1 MNKFKT
7 FLKEKKSTLVESIL
21 VSIILPFI
29 IFISIPLEIYKNNMY
44 EFNFALS
51 DFYPLCLLFGVLAML
66 TIFVVINLIPG
77 KARKI
82 IIYIIFSV
90 EVLFFVQGTYLN
102 GGLNSLNGDNLA
114 GSKLSILSS
123 VINLVVWL
131 LIIACFVVL
140 ACLKD
145 KKGLIRT
152 ISLILMVV
160 VLSTQVVSTLIN
172 AVSDKDIYLSKQ
184 ERDETTGL
192 VIKDLTNKNLT
203 EISETGNILYFVV
216 DRFDERFANMAYE
229 NNNAVF
235 DNLDGFTWFQD
246 YIALYAH
253 TYPAISSMLTLNEL
267 NAGDRRENYLKTAY
281 EDNMPLKVLSDNGYK
296 VNLFTQSYYGYYSGN
311 HLPEY
316 VANLEEGEFVVDKLG
331 VVTNMLIMSAYRC
344 FPFLAKSFIGMMS
357 SQTVNDECHFV
368 ASGEYSAYN
377 SRNNAVEQY
386 LQQVKF
392 STTSEKV
399 FSFIHINGCH
409 EIYST
414 DDISG
419 IKEAVSSSF
428 SIINKWIQAL
438 KDNGLYDSSTIIITG
453 DHGFYSSGFKEKNEA
468 TQTAMFFKP
477 AGRGTESLQVSNA
490 QVSQRNIWK
499 TIFDS
504 ENIDSGLKLE
514 RSMFDIGE
522 NEIVERV
529 HVHNTWQIE
538 KLTTFEYKI
547 KGKGDDFANWE
558 LVKTSKFNHGIMQ

>member
-102 GGLNSLNGDNLA
+102 GGLNSLKGDNIA
-114 GSKLSILSS
+114 GNKLSILSS

-172 AVSDKDIYLSKQ
+172 VISDKDIYLSRQ
-184 ERDETTGL
+184 EKEKSTGL
-192 VIKDLTNKNLT
+192 TPKDLTNKNLT
-203 EISETGNILYFVV
+203 EISNSNNILYFIV
-216 DRFDERFANMAYE
+216 DRFDERFARVTYE
-229 NNNAVF
+229 NNNALF

-246 YIALYAH
+246 YIALYAN
-253 TYPAISSMLTLNEL
+253 TYPAIASMLTLNEL
-267 NAGDRRENYLKTAY
+267 GIGDRRENYLTTAY
-281 EDNMPLKVLSDNGYK
+281 DGNTPLKVLNDNGYK
-296 VNLFTQSYYGYYSGN
+296 INLFTQNYHAYYSGN

-316 VANLEEGEFVVDKLG
+316 VANLEEGEYDISKIG
-331 VVTNMLIMSAYRC
+331 VTGSMLAMSLYRV
-344 FPFLAKSFIGMMS
+344 FPFFVKQFMGMLSSDTINKKIDFRSTSEYAKYDSE
-357 SQTVNDECHFV
+357 NDE
-368 ASGEYSAYN
+368 
-377 SRNNAVEQY
+377 
-386 LQQVKF
+386 VKKYIE
-392 STTSEKV
+392 STVFTKTDEKV
-399 FSFIHINGCH
+399 FSFVHINGCH

-414 DDISG
+414 NDISG

-453 DHGFYSSGFKEKNEA
+453 DHGFYSSGFNEKNEA
-468 TQTAMFFKP
+468 SQTAMFFKP
-477 AGRGTESLQVSNA
+477 AGRGTESLQVSSA

-504 ENIDSGLKLE
+504 ENIDSGLELE